1 MVSGRELYQLM
12 NNSVFVKRA
21 QELAESPLL
30 LFPLEHRK
38 YGPYWTIEWMGT
50 DRKQWKGGENEAIIS
65 IHPAEAYLRGS
76 GGPWVDADAKILTEM
91 IETRLNTPLK
101 DANVNANYRLPVT
114 SDDFPIEAG
123 YYVLRF
129 HTDHDG
135 DVTALVPI
143 NPISQEIGLGGG
155 HDYHPHLALMM
166 EHPLITW
173 DGETFVSGDKEHL
186 TAMLMNTRSNVGW
199 GKLIHEDLVSDP
211 AAINYSILPY

>member
-1 MVSGRELYQLM
+1 MVSGRELHQLM

-21 QELAESPLL
+21 KELAESPLL
-30 LFPLEHRK
+30 LFPLEHRE

-50 DRKQWKGGENEAIIS
+50 DNKHWKGGENEAVIA

-76 GGPWVDADAKILTEM
+76 GGPWVDADVDTLTKM
-91 IETRLNTPLK
+91 IEARLNTPLK

-114 SDDFPIEAG
+114 SDDFPIQEG

-143 NPISQEIGLGGG
+143 NPIPQVVGLGGG
-155 HDYHPHLALMM
+155 HDYHPHLALMG
-166 EHPLITW
+166 ERKPLTW
-173 DGETFVSGDKEHL
+173 DGETFVTGSKRNL
-186 TAMLMNTRSNVGW
+186 AAMLMNARSHIGW
-199 GKLIHEDLVSDP
+199 GKLIHEDLITDP
-211 AAINYSILPY
+211 ASINYPILPY